1 MSIFHEKAKN
11 YERDLKLYE
20 RETSERANLEDFI
33 QRNIARASTSKM
45 AQSRRKFLERTEWM
59 DSPDG
64 AEKSAKF
71 TFSIDRQ
78 SGNDVLAVD
87 KLAIGYD
94 DGPVSENLRFTR
106 L

>member
-1 MSIFHEKAKN
+1 M
-11 YERDLKLYE
+11 YE
-20 RETSERANLEDFI
+20 REASERANLEDFV

-45 AQSRRKFLERTEWM
+45 AQSRRKLIERTEWM

-64 AEKSAKF
+64 DEKSASF

-87 KLAIGYD
+87 DLAIGYD
-94 DGPVSENLRFTR
+94 NRPSFRR
-106 L
+106 P